1 MKLTAY
7 CEDCLIRGQKKK
19 TDDPEYL
26 AWVQKTLDERQ
37 EEDSAPY
44 MVYLFN
50 QEYAV
55 RFGSVH
61 SFQKEKQEYNE
72 LALSMEE
79 PLRRR
84 IESADDPL
92 LESILLARL
101 GNYID
106 FGAMNNVD
114 QDTFLSLFDNVSASE
129 NDLKTYSQFL
139 SDLDQAE
146 TFCLIA
152 DNCGEIVLDRMM
164 CDEIAKRFPHL
175 QINVMVRGA
184 EVLND
189 AMAEDALN
197 AGFEKEQI
205 VSNGNGASGTVK
217 KLLSKEALDLLE
229 TADVILAKGQG
240 NYETMSGMKRRL
252 YYSFLCKCPLFIER
266 FHARRL
272 EGMFRMDEYS
282 EQKEF

>member
-61 SFQKEKQEYNE
+61 SFQKEKKEYNE

-79 PLRRR
+79 PLRKR

-139 SDLDQAE
+139 SDLEQAE

-205 VSNGNGASGTVK
+205 VSNGNGAAGTVK

-272 EGMFRMDEYS
+272 EGMFRMEEY
-282 EQKEF
+282 